1 MMSRS
6 RLVFAL
12 SFASVLVAL
21 APHSADAQKRQRDR
35 ITREEIESSPHK
47 NLDAFQLIR
56 NLRPHFL
63 EAPKGVRSF
72 GNSTTPYLPI
82 VLYVDGRKDTGL
94 DALRVMDPNTI
105 EEIRYL
111 EPTRA
116 ENEFGPQAANGAVVV
131 KLRKIKTQQAPPP
144 SPDTTL
150 GKR

>member
-1 MMSRS
+1 MNRT
-6 RLVFAL
+6 RLAFGL
-12 SFASVLVAL
+12 LFASLLVVLV
-21 APHSADAQKRQRDR
+21 PDSAHAQKRQRDR

-47 NLDAFQLIR
+47 NLDAYQLIR

-72 GNSTTPYLPI
+72 GNSSTPYLPI
-82 VLYVDGRKDTGL
+82 VLYVDGRKDTGV

-111 EPTRA
+111 DPTRA

-131 KLRKIKTQQAPPP
+131 KLRKVKPQQAPPP

-150 GKR
+150 GMR

>member
-1 MMSRS
+1 MSRT
-6 RLVFAL
+6 RIAFAL
-12 SFASVLVAL
+12 LFASVLVAL
-21 APHSADAQKRQRDR
+21 APDSASGQKRQRDR
-35 ITREEIESSPHK
+35 ITREEIESSPHR

-72 GNSTTPYLPI
+72 GNSSTPYLPI
-82 VLYVDGRKDTGL
+82 VLYVDGRKDTGI

-111 EPTRA
+111 DPTRA

-131 KLRKIKTQQAPPP
+131 KLRKVKPQQAPPA
-144 SPDTTL
+144 SQDTTP
-150 GKR
+150 RMR